1 MAAKKTTKTADKAV
15 SEMKT
20 ADEMKTALLVAQT
33 ELVEAK
39 RSHAS
44 RELAN
49 TGRLKELRVHI
60 ARINTALNNPAKSEE
75 KA

>member
-15 SEMKT
+15 SKMKT
-20 ADEMKTALLVAQT
+20 TDEMKTALLVAQT

-60 ARINTALNNPAKSEE
+60 ARINTALNNPAKPEE